1 MCLVNSWLA
10 VQLSFAL
17 PFLGMSVTI
26 SRKGVLS
33 VMFIKLTAHSFEKV
47 YFYTEGG
54 HDKICLCSESALSMR
69 CELVFHCLTMDLIFP
84 LLWGWYSCAGK
95 PTIAQIS

>member
-1 MCLVNSWLA
+1 
-10 VQLSFAL
+10 
-17 PFLGMSVTI
+17 MSVTI

-33 VMFIKLTAHSFEKV
+33 VMFIKLTAHPFEKV

-54 HDKICLCSESALSMR
+54 HDKICLCPESALSMR

-84 LLWGWYSCAGK
+84 LLWGSIVVRENLLLHKLVEYVRS
-95 PTIAQIS
+95 T